1 LHYQNIFRRKPL
13 EQVLPAA
20 EAAGVGV
27 IARVPLAS
35 GLLSGKYDETT
46 TFAPSDHRNYNRRGE
61 AFDIGETFSGVP
73 FEVGVAA
80 AREVGRWASGSA
92 TTAGLALRWI
102 IDQLG
107 VSTVIPGA
115 RTPDQARANAEAAS
129 MDSLSARRAERVGG
143 VV

>member
-1 LHYQNIFRRKPL
+1 
-13 EQVLPAA
+13 
-20 EAAGVGV
+20 
-27 IARVPLAS
+27 
-35 GLLSGKYDETT
+35 
-46 TFAPSDHRNYNRRGE
+46 
-61 AFDIGETFSGVP
+61 VP

-129 MDSLSARRAERVGG
+129 MDPLSLDVQNALAELYDRRIRQYVHSNW
-143 VV
+143 